1 MEGGAQ
7 RLEGKK
13 SLSPALLGLTKAI
26 NYGRLVGT
34 VPAFVL
40 PDICY
45 TLPAASWR
53 LWLTAR
59 GNNESRLDPLF
70 QPSAVLADPS
80 GGQRCGRLRGS
91 CRQ

>member
-1 MEGGAQ
+1 MKVRRGG
-7 RLEGKK
+7 GT
-13 SLSPALLGLTKAI
+13 LSPAPLGLTKAV

-40 PDICY
+40 PDICH

-53 LWLTAR
+53 LQRTAR

-70 QPSAVLADPS
+70 QPSAVLVDPAC
-80 GGQRCGRLRGS
+80 GQRCGRLRGS
-91 CRQ
+91 WRQ

>member
-1 MEGGAQ
+1 MCVGG
-7 RLEGKK
+7 GGT
-13 SLSPALLGLTKAI
+13 LSPAPLGLTKAV

-53 LWLTAR
+53 LRLTAR
-59 GNNESRLDPLF
+59 GNNERAVSTHFFSLQQSWLT
-70 QPSAVLADPS
+70 QPVARGV
-80 GGQRCGRLRGS
+80 GG
-91 CRQ
+91 